1 MDRLVS
7 VEDLERYR
15 SEVRARRD
23 PNRPCVTVC
32 SGTGCRAYKSEAVA
46 RAFEQELERQGLR
59 GRVELRRTGCH
70 GFCERGPIVVIL
82 PEEICYLR
90 VGPDDVAEIVAET
103 LGNGRVVERLLYEDA
118 DGRRIVREGEIPFY
132 RHQTRVLFEH
142 NLRIDPANID
152 DYIAVGGYAAL
163 ARLLAGM
170 TPEEVIGEIKRSGLR
185 GRGGAGF
192 PTGLKW
198 EATRNA
204 PGDERYV
211 LINADEGDPGAYMD
225 RSILEGNPHLVLEG
239 FIIGAYAVG
248 ARTGYVYVRQEYPL
262 AVQNLDKALADLRR
276 LGLLGENILGT
287 GFSFD
292 VHVYRGAGAFVSGE
306 SSALMSSVEGRVG
319 EPRPKYIRT
328 SVRGLFGKPSNLN
341 NVETWANVPLII
353 SRGADWFASL
363 GTETSTGTKVFSL
376 VGKVNHTG
384 LVEVPMGMTLRRIVF
399 DIGGGIRNGRRFKAV
414 QTGGPSGGV
423 IPENLLDL
431 PVDFDALARAGS
443 MMGSGGMIVMDDTT
457 CMPDVAKYFIEFLA
471 DESCGKCVPCRE
483 GLWQMRQILRR
494 IVEGEGRPGDVELL
508 EDLAS
513 TMAETSLCG
522 LGQSAPNPVLSS
534 IRHFRDEYAAHV
546 EEKRCPA
553 GVCKTLVAYWVDPDR
568 CVGCG
573 RCRRACPVGA
583 IAGERKRVHVIE
595 QARCTKCG
603 TCLDACPPKVA
614 AVTKVSGRPVP
625 APPKDLAVRTREA
638 A

>member
-1 MDRLVS
+1 MARLSS

-15 SEVRARRD
+15 REVLARRD
-23 PNRPCVTVC
+23 PHRPWVTIC

-46 RAFEQELERQGLR
+46 RAFEEELARQGLTE
-59 GRVELRRTGCH
+59 RVALRRTGCH
-70 GFCERGPIVVIL
+70 GFCERGPIVVLL
-82 PEEICYLR
+82 PGEVCYLR
-90 VGPDDVAEIVAET
+90 VSPGDVPEIVAET
-103 LGNGRVVERLLYEDA
+103 LGAGRVVERLLYQDA
-118 DGRRIVREGEIPFY
+118 DGRRIVRESEIPFY

-142 NLRIDPANID
+142 NLRIDPTDLD

-163 ARLLAGM
+163 AKVLGSM
-170 TPEEVIGEIKRSGLR
+170 SPGEVIDEIKRSGLR

-192 PTGLKW
+192 PTGTKW

-211 LINADEGDPGAYMD
+211 LVNADEGDPGAYMD
-225 RSILEGNPHLVLEG
+225 RSVLEGNPHLVLEG
-239 FIIGAYAVG
+239 FLIGGYAIGAG
-248 ARTGYVYVRQEYPL
+248 TGYVYVRQEYPL
-262 AVQNLDKALADLRR
+262 AVENLEKALAALRR
-276 LGLLGENILGT
+276 LGLLGDDILGT

-306 SSALMSSVEGRVG
+306 SSALLSSVEGRVG

-328 SVRGLFGKPSNLN
+328 SVRGLFERPSNLN

-353 SRGADWFASL
+353 SRGADWFAGL
-363 GTETSTGTKVFSL
+363 GTDTSTGTKVFSL
-376 VGKVNHTG
+376 VGKVNNTG
-384 LVEVPMGMTLRRIVF
+384 LVEVPMGMSLRRIVF

-423 IPENLLDL
+423 IPESLLDL
-431 PVDFDALARAGS
+431 PVDFDALSRAGS

-457 CMPDVAKYFIEFLA
+457 CMPDVARYFIEFLA

-483 GLWQMRQILRR
+483 GLWQTRAILRR
-494 IVEGEGRPGDVELL
+494 IVGGEGRPGDLELL
-508 EDLAS
+508 EGLVS

-534 IRHFRDEYAAHV
+534 IRHFRDEYVAHV

-553 GVCKTLVAYWVDPDR
+553 GVCKALIAYWIDPER
-568 CVGCG
+568 CIGCG
-573 RCRRACPVGA
+573 RCRERCPVGA
-583 IAGERKRVHVIE
+583 VAGERKQVHVID
-595 QARCTKCG
+595 QARCTKCD
-603 TCLDACPPKVA
+603 TCLQSCPPKVA
-614 AVTKVSGRPVP
+614 AVTKLSGRPVP
-625 APPKDLAVRTREA
+625 APPKDLTVRGREA